1 MIYTFFSLFPDL
13 CQYKNDNNLI
23 CVNIQKTQKI
33 KIKIVKLLK
42 QNKKD
47 LYAYLCVCVWDIDY
61 SDCDFYLFVSVTIDY
76 FGIST

>member
-1 MIYTFFSLFPDL
+1 MVFPCFHYQGFFSLFPDL

-33 KIKIVKLLK
+33 KIKIVKILK

-47 LYAYLCVCVWDIDY
+47 LYAYLCVCVCMRVRY
-61 SDCDFYLFVSVTIDY
+61 RLF
-76 FGIST
+76 